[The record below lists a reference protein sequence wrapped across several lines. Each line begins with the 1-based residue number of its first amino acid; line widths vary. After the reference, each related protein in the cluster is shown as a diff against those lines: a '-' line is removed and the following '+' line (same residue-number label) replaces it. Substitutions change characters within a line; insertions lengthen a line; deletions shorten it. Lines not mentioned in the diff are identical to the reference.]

1 MPLIGIREL
10 REKTSEVIRRVRE
23 ERAEYIITHQGRPV
37 AILLPVSSEV
47 IEDAAMKAGKEAIAD
62 AWGAYTRLAEALR
75 RDWPERQDSRDALDA
90 IRR

>member
-47 IEDAAMKAGKEAIAD
+47 IEDAAVKAGKGAIAD